1 MTIEQKHLQSI
12 LKKKVT
18 QLFRLISILFIF
30 KLFSIEA
37 LASEKYCLKEETSK
51 PIVINIFGESYQ
63 NKDDK
68 RAFLNGLNKISKN
81 FKAGNKIRIVT
92 HKNENAKI
100 QIDQCVPGC
109 PKKDFLDKLIDTECS
124 DQVAKKDMV
133 IFKNRYSKIIKS
145 ELAKG
150 DSEYSVIDHLSS
162 LDNYYRG
169 RNLSNQKTY
178 IFHSLLPY
186 NVDPND
192 KNSFNKNFVQITQN
206 FDLSEISLPDVTFIN
221 PNRSKNTLQFWDD
234 LKLDGN
240 ESGLQVDF
248 QTKVID

>member
-1 MTIEQKHLQSI
+1 MFRFITIFLVFK
-12 LKKKVT
+12 
-18 QLFRLISILFIF
+18 LISL
-30 KLFSIEA
+30 EA
-37 LASEKYCLKEETSK
+37 LASEKYCLKEETAK

-68 RAFLNGLNKISKN
+68 RAFLNGLNKISKS

-133 IFKNRYSKIIKS
+133 IFKNKYSKIIKS
-145 ELAKG
+145 ELDRG
-150 DSEYSVIDHLSS
+150 GNEYNVIDHLSS

-169 RNLSNQKTY
+169 RNLSNQNTY

-186 NVDPND
+186 DVDPND
-192 KNSFNKNFVQITQN
+192 KSSYDKNFVQITQN
-206 FDLSEISLPDVTFIN
+206 FELSEISLPNVTFIN
-221 PNRSKNTLQFWDD
+221 PNRSKNTLEFWDD
-234 LKLDGN
+234 LKLDAN
-240 ESGLQVDF
+240 EAGLQVDF
-248 QTKVID
+248 KTKVID

>member
-1 MTIEQKHLQSI
+1 MTIEQKLLLSI
-12 LKKKVT
+12 LKKNII
-18 QLFRLISILFIF
+18 QLFRLISIFFVF
-30 KLFSIEA
+30 KLISLEV

-68 RAFLNGLNKISKN
+68 RAFLNGLNKISQS

-92 HKNENAKI
+92 HKNENARI

-109 PKKDFLDKLIDTECS
+109 PKKDFLDKLIDTKCS

-133 IFKNRYSKIIKS
+133 IFKSKYSKIIKS

-150 DSEYSVIDHLSS
+150 GNEYSVIDHLSS

-169 RNLSNQKTY
+169 RNLSNQNTY

-186 NVDPND
+186 DVDPND
-192 KNSFNKNFVQITQN
+192 KNSFNNNFVKIIDN
-206 FDLSEISLPDVTFIN
+206 KDISVISLPDVTFIN
-221 PNRSKNTLQFWDD
+221 PNKSKNTLNFWKD
-234 LKLDGN
+234 LNLKGH
-240 ESGLQVDF
+240 EKGLNIKF
-248 QTKVID
+248 KTKVID

>member
-1 MTIEQKHLQSI
+1 MFRFISI
-12 LKKKVT
+12 FLVFK
-18 QLFRLISILFIF
+18 LISL
-30 KLFSIEA
+30 EV
-37 LASEKYCLKEETSK
+37 LASEKYCLKEETAK

-68 RAFLNGLNKISKN
+68 RAFLNGLNKISKS
-81 FKAGNKIRIVT
+81 FKKGNKIRIVT
-92 HKNENAKI
+92 HTNENAKI

-109 PKKDFLDKLIDTECS
+109 PKKDFLDKLIDTDCS

-133 IFKNRYSKIIKS
+133 VFRSKYKKILTS

-150 DSEYSVIDHLSS
+150 GNEYSIIDHLSS

-169 RNLSNQKTY
+169 RNLSNQNTY

-186 NVDPND
+186 DVDPNN

-206 FDLSEISLPDVTFIN
+206 FDLSEISLPDVTFVN
-221 PNRSKNTLQFWDD
+221 PNRSKNTLKFWDD

-240 ESGLQVDF
+240 ESGLQIEF
-248 QTKVID
+248 KTKVID